1 MSKKGRKAKD
11 RGRRKPARAR
21 GAAARRRPVRGSKR
35 RSARGV
41 SARRGEGPRPRR
53 FVATGHLID
62 SGLMSRYLR
71 VVVENGGSYDLHRF
85 DIGRTVQDF
94 STVELTVR
102 APDAARFDRIVDN
115 LIDLGCHPKD
125 SAASLLKPSGKD
137 GTVPDDF
144 YSTTNYRT
152 VVRVGGREIDVDGQ
166 RMDACIVVRSGRAV
180 CTRLRDVRR
189 GDPIVCGRDGV
200 EVFPPFKESERED
213 FVFMASDVSS
223 EKRVELTVAG
233 IARLMKEI
241 KKERGRIVA
250 VPGPVVVHT
259 GGGEHLGKIL
269 RGGYINAVLSGNA
282 LAVHDI
288 ERALYGT
295 SLGVH
300 LDTGIPVVEGHRNH
314 MRAINEIR
322 RSGSITVAVGK
333 GVLRSGVM
341 YECVKNRVPFVLAGS
356 IRDDGPMPDTVM
368 DLTRA
373 QEEYAELLRDARAVL
388 MLGTMLHSIGV
399 GNMIPA
405 WVQTIC
411 VDINPAVV
419 TKLSDRGSAQTIGVV
434 TDVGLFLRLLAD
446 ELSAG

>member
-1 MSKKGRKAKD
+1 MRQGD
-11 RGRRKPARAR
+11 
-21 GAAARRRPVRGSKR
+21 
-35 RSARGV
+35 
-41 SARRGEGPRPRR
+41 GPRPRR

-71 VVVENGGSYDLHRF
+71 LVVENGGSYDLHRF

-94 STVELTVR
+94 STAELTVR
-102 APDAARFDRIVDN
+102 APDMASLDRIVDN

-125 SAASLLKPSGKD
+125 SVNSLIKPSDKN

-152 VVRVGGREIDVDGQ
+152 VVRIVGREIDVDGQ
-166 RMDACIVVRSGRAV
+166 RMDACIVVRNGRAV
-180 CTRLRDVRR
+180 CTTLRDVRR
-189 GDPIVCGRDGV
+189 GDQVVCGHDGV
-200 EVFPPFKESERED
+200 EVFPPFKERERED

-269 RGGYINAVLSGNA
+269 RGGYVDAVLSGNA

-314 MRAINEIR
+314 MRAINTIR
-322 RSGSITVAVGK
+322 RSGSIAAAVGK
-333 GVLRSGVM
+333 GILRSGVM

-373 QEEYAELLRDARAVL
+373 QEEYAELLRDARVVL